1 MRHAHKSKRI
11 GTMRS
16 PVVVRTKPD
25 VARLVTV
32 RRMLQISDI
41 PSIQSDDADIK
52 RVLLEL
58 DALHEVTGE
67 AKPWRLRWSQDRRS
81 VAT

>member
-1 MRHAHKSKRI
+1 MLRASSPSEECYKFRTSRAFNP
-11 GTMRS
+11 TM
-16 PVVVRTKPD
+16 P
-25 VARLVTV
+25 
-32 RRMLQISDI
+32 
-41 PSIQSDDADIK
+41 DIK

-58 DALHEVTGE
+58 EALHEVTGE